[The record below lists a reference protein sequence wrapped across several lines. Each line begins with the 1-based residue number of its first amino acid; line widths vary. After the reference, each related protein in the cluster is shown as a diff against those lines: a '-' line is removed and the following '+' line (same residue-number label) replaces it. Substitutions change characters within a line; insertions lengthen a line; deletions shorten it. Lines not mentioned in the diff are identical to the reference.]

1 MRNLSFV
8 LLALSV
14 LFPSIA
20 TARPKYQKEFK
31 TLYGEHYV
39 GNAKATQCTVCHR
52 GEKKTQRT
60 KYGEV
65 LSEALGAKNV
75 ADTAA
80 IQRALRDIEPKPS
93 AIPNMTY
100 GDLIRAGRLPTE
112 GE

>member
-1 MRNLSFV
+1 MRNLCFTV
-8 LLALSV
+8 LALSV
-14 LFPSIA
+14 LFPSIVM
-20 TARPKYQKEFK
+20 ARPKYQKEF
-31 TLYGEHYV
+31 TGLYGEHYV
-39 GNAKATQCTVCHR
+39 AYAKATQCTVCHR
-52 GEKKTQRT
+52 GEKKTQRW

-65 LSEALGAKNV
+65 LSEALSAKNV
-75 ADTAA
+75 VDTAA